1 MRMLSSMELKE
12 GGSYISKQD
21 QVYTDPVGKS
31 LLLVK
36 GTRVILECVSCGSY
50 ISLYEHED
58 AFEKAF
64 FSDLEVSI
72 NRASGY
78 VPIEQ
83 FRALFEEVEH
93 G

>member
-36 GTRVILECVSCGSY
+36 GTSVILECG
-50 ISLYEHED
+50 L
-58 AFEKAF
+58 
-64 FSDLEVSI
+64 
-72 NRASGY
+72 
-78 VPIEQ
+78 
-83 FRALFEEVEH
+83 
-93 G
+93 